1 MSQYKVPQ
9 DVEAEDKL
17 LGPLT
22 LKQFIYAIV
31 TILLGYVAFLL
42 GKTNILLMLPFVPPI
57 ALFGFMAAPFTRDQ
71 PTDVYLGA
79 RLRFLFKPR
88 KRVWDQSGMEEL
100 VKITVPKKLVHQY
113 TNNLNA
119 GEVRSRLEILASTID
134 SRGWAT
140 KNAYV
145 NDPTPAFMSANGVS
159 DRLIDTSAIAMN
171 VPETD
176 ITAADDM
183 LDPNGSRIAYHM
195 DMLATQA
202 TSAVREQALAQM
214 EAARTNA
221 AGYQPVVSAPAPQ
234 VIAPS
239 APVQPRQPAPVR
251 DQPPTTLLNGDPNN
265 PKYNPYPSAMRQHV
279 VSPKGNDAHKKAVS
293 APTDETNKFSA
304 KATTVS
310 SAESAKLELSQRDDL
325 SVETI
330 AREAERVDNN
340 DGEVVINL
348 H

>member
-17 LGPLT
+17 IGPLT
-22 LKQFIYAIV
+22 LKQFIY
-31 TILLGYVAFLL
+31 TIIFLLLGYVAFLV
-42 GKTNILLMLPFVPPI
+42 GKSSPLLMLPFIPPM
-57 ALFGFMAAPFTRDQ
+57 ALFGFLAAPFSRDQ

-88 KRVWDQSGMEEL
+88 KRIWDQSGMEEL
-100 VKITVPKKLVHQY
+100 IRITVPKKIEHQY
-113 TNNLNA
+113 TNNLDS

-159 DRLIDTSAIAMN
+159 DRLITPDTLPNN
-171 VPETD
+171 VPEND
-176 ITAADDM
+176 ITAADDI
-183 LDPNGSRIAYHM
+183 LDPNGSRVAYHM
-195 DMLATQA
+195 DMLASQA
-202 TSAVREQALAQM
+202 TTAVRDQALAQM
-214 EAARTNA
+214 QAAQANPA
-221 AGYQPVVSAPAPQ
+221 NYQPAPQVPTPQ
-234 VIAPS
+234 VIAPTTPTPPPS
-239 APVQPRQPAPVR
+239 APAASQTEPRSFIAS
-251 DQPPTTLLNGDPNN
+251 NPNELR
-265 PKYNPYPSAMRQHV
+265 YNPYPSAMRQHV
-279 VSPKGNDAHKKAVS
+279 VSPAGS
-293 APTDETNKFSA
+293 AAPARKEQP

-310 SAESAKLELSQRDDL
+310 AAESAKLELSQRDDL
-325 SVETI
+325 SVDTI